1 MTRHA
6 LTDAAGILAGTTI
19 SPGPSHLSGQIR
31 GGPVV
36 AAGQGVWTRDPDGRD
51 GPRLSEK

>member
-36 AAGQGVWTRDPDGRD
+36 AAGQGVWTRDRD